1 MVKEGDLCNI
11 PITFSGYHSHNQ
23 DPNDVQPR
31 ASIGIFPEFY
41 NKVATM
47 AMEKHGSGVRSFPV
61 IF

>member
-1 MVKEGDLCNI
+1 MVKEGALFNI

-41 NKVATM
+41 NKVATI
-47 AMEKHGSGVRSFPV
+47 AMQKHGSGVRSYPV